1 MIFLVLYILIEK
13 QYIMNIKIILI
24 IIAFVNLNE
33 KEAFEHY
40 KSEIRAKYEL
50 VGAKPVKYPVK
61 QGVIGKKK
69 PDFIMVVE
77 FPNQKALEKLFN
89 SEDYKKLIPY
99 RTKAFTDL
107 KVFISE
113 KK

>member
-1 MIFLVLYILIEK
+1 MIFLQFYIPIGK
-13 QYIMNIKIILI
+13 QIIMNLKIILI

-33 KEAFEHY
+33 KEAFEY
-40 KSEIRAKYEL
+40 YRSNIRAKYEL
-50 VGAKPVKYPVK
+50 VGAKPVKYPIK
-61 QGVIGKKK
+61 HGVIDKEK

-77 FPNQKALEKLFN
+77 FPNQKALEKLFK

-99 RTKAFTDL
+99 RNKAFTDL